1 MMGAVYLGP
10 FSAKDMDTIHRAM
23 NEYLDKVEDSMGKV
37 TELDIDSAVPFL
49 EEQNR
54 IGSIIDKIEAVQ
66 LSQ

>member
-1 MMGAVYLGP
+1 MYIGP
-10 FSAKDMDTIHRAM
+10 FSADEVDTIHRAM

-54 IGSIIDKIEAVQ
+54 IGRIIDDIERAK
-66 LSQ
+66 LAL

>member
-23 NEYLDKVEDSMGKV
+23 KEYLDKVEDSMGKE

-54 IGSIIDKIEAVQ
+54 IGRIIDDIERAK
-66 LSQ
+66 LAL